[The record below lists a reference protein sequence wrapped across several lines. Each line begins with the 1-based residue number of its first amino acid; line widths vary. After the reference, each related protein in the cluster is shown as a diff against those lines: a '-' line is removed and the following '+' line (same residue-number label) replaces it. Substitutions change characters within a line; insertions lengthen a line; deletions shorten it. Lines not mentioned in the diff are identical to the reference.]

1 MEHYLYSLL
10 FFGFSMISVLG
21 FIIKL
26 VLGSHRY
33 VSAVLE
39 NDFFYHN
46 QNDITDN
53 LNSLDTYIPENVN
66 HEELIHKKAA

>member
-10 FFGFSMISVLG
+10 FFGLSLISVFG
-21 FIIKL
+21 FIVKL

-39 NDFFYHN
+39 NDFFYDN
-46 QNDITDN
+46 LTDITDN
-53 LNSLDTYIPENVN
+53 LNSLDTCTLEDVN
-66 HEELIHKKAA
+66 HDELIYKKAA